1 LDVATTTTTAKK
13 RKRLKPKSLCY
24 IRKYL
29 YFLKCRRWD
38 AVVAFASATY
48 TPGKHLMPPDGAV
61 THFQVGGGGCKQA
74 ISAKKKKKKGGL
86 SSAAAVWTW
95 NTLGQQRRALYRFF
109 FSFLF
114 LIGASLLPHI

>member
-1 LDVATTTTTAKK
+1 MLVYKK
-13 RKRLKPKSLCY
+13 IFVFFEMPKVGRRCCLC
-24 IRKYL
+24 I
-29 YFLKCRRWD
+29 
-38 AVVAFASATY
+38 SHIY

-61 THFQVGGGGCKQA
+61 THFQVEGGGMQA
-74 ISAKKKKKKGGL
+74 SYKRQEEEEEKGGL